1 MEGGPRPGPREE
13 GYAVGRAIVRE
24 LFGPRLRPFVV
35 CDATQDL
42 ASQRHQFNEL
52 GLTTNI
58 EPSREGLAL
67 LAVDLRL
74 QVRHRERAC
83 GRG

>member
-1 MEGGPRPGPREE
+1 
-13 GYAVGRAIVRE
+13 
-24 LFGPRLRPFVV
+24 LRPFVV
-35 CDATQDL
+35 CDAAEDVAQ
-42 ASQRHQFNEL
+42 QRHQLNER

-74 QVRHRERAC
+74 QIRQRERAC
-83 GRG
+83 GRW